1 MGLLNHSS
9 VCISLLFCCV
19 IFFKHAHSTP
29 IFGEPISSLAFSGA
43 AGNCLGKEST
53 WPLRDL
59 HLGLVFTGASGAT
72 LASIPAVTLLAGK
85 ALLIKKLLLKKG
97 KKPLPAKL
105 CEIWKKQSKLK
116 PLICAQPYLV
126 GTCTNSHW
134 ETSRGEGGHIMADIR
149 GGQDRTIGEG
159 DNGDNLSIDFNI
171 CD

>member
-1 MGLLNHSS
+1 MGLLNPSS

-29 IFGEPISSLAFSGA
+29 IFGEPISSLALSGA
-43 AGNCLGKEST
+43 AGNCLENVPT
-53 WPLRDL
+53 WTSMDKLP
-59 HLGLVFTGASGAT
+59 GLVLTGASGAT

-126 GTCTNSHW
+126 GTCTNNHW
-134 ETSRGEGGHIMADIR
+134 ESSRGEGGHIMADIR

-159 DNGDNLSIDFNI
+159 DNAHNYEYTLI
-171 CD
+171 CE